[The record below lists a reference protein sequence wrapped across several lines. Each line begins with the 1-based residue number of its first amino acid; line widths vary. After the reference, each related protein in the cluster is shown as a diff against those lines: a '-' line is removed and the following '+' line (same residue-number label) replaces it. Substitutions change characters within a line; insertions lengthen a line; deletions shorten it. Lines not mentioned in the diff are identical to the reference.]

1 MALSSQ
7 EAALLPLRFATR
19 RVKGR
24 GRAKDAKTTAAV
36 NTMGALCAQLGNRR
50 KDTRAQ
56 RARDCPTPLWR
67 TSARGLPMSRAI
79 ASATHGAKVSSI
91 IWQGSGPPSRSLDHN
106 HRHAIVQSSGAR
118 ALILGMSTDLG
129 NARQPKSRPQELR
142 SRYIYIYISNK
153 VGLAETMRGVQGLPR
168 CCASLPEKG
177 KIQTKS
183 DGGAC
188 FARWRMHNCLFRI
201 KAAAVATLNHAE

>member
-7 EAALLPLRFATR
+7 EAAILPLRFATR

-24 GRAKDAKTTAAV
+24 GRAKDARTTAAI

-142 SRYIYIYISNK
+142 SRYIYIYIKQS
-153 VGLAETMRGVQGLPR
+153 G
-168 CCASLPEKG
+168 ASG
-177 KIQTKS
+177 
-183 DGGAC
+183 
-188 FARWRMHNCLFRI
+188 
-201 KAAAVATLNHAE
+201 NHAGCARASPLLCVSARKRQDPNQIGRGRMLCTVAHAQLLVSN